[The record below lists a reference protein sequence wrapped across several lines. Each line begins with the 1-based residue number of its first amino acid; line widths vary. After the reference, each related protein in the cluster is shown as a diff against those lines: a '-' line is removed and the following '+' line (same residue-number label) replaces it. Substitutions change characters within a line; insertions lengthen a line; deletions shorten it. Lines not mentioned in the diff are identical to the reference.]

1 MSLNG
6 ARSPRC
12 VFEPRHGSRSV
23 VPYRID
29 LLTSLPEVTAL
40 VSNTRGSFLLL
51 LLGNL
56 LPLAGVP
63 LLEWRP
69 YEVLFAYWIEI
80 GRCIALYYAL
90 ALFAQRSPEPGR
102 TGRLHPDPA
111 SFPRRS
117 GSLRPLER
125 LPPIRYRNVRY
136 VPEAL
141 AMALGFWFFCG
152 ALFVDVPNPALSSAS
167 QGPLREYLAVIAAA
181 ATVEG
186 VALAALL
193 FGVRLVVVGRG
204 FFGQRQYERFSPSTL
219 VDIPLRIALFW
230 FLLLVALQGV
240 LVVRSLFAGALDP
253 TATQR
258 LSIAVVVA
266 SKLAID
272 RTLVRTRYRAGRSRF
287 SRWFVPDEPTA
298 DR

>member
-1 MSLNG
+1 M
-6 ARSPRC
+6 
-12 VFEPRHGSRSV
+12 FEPRHGSRSV
-23 VPYRID
+23 VSYGIG
-29 LLTSLPEVTAL
+29 LLTNTLEVTAL
-40 VSNTRGSFLLL
+40 VSNTRGTFPLLFLA
-51 LLGNL
+51 NL
-56 LPLAGVP
+56 LPLAGIG

-69 YEVLFAYWIEI
+69 YEALFVYWIEI
-80 GRCIALYYAL
+80 GLCIALYYAL
-90 ALFAQRSPEPGR
+90 ALFAQREPEPDG
-102 TGRLHPDPA
+102 TGRLHPNPA
-111 SFPRRS
+111 SVPRRS
-117 GSLRPLER
+117 GSIRPLER

-141 AMALGFWFFCG
+141 VMALGFWFFCG
-152 ALFVDVPNPALSSAS
+152 ALFVDVPNPELSSAS

-193 FGVRLVVVGRG
+193 FGVRLVIVSHE
-204 FFGQRQYERFSPSTL
+204 FFGQRQYERFSPSIL
-219 VDIPLRIALFW
+219 ADIPLRTVFFW

-240 LVVRSLFAGALDP
+240 LFVRSLFAGALDP

-258 LSIAVVVA
+258 LAIAVVVA

-272 RTLVRTRYRAGRSRF
+272 RSLVRARYRTERSRF